1 MKAIT
6 DEETG
11 KANKQTP
18 NSITKGSNEDHTL
31 HLSIGRNYAVWQC
44 QVLLGIQRNRDSHA
58 VGGLWK
64 RA

>member
-11 KANKQTP
+11 MANKQMP
-18 NSITKGSNEDHTL
+18 NSITKGSNEDRTL
-31 HLSIGRNYAVWQC
+31 HLSVGRNYAVWQC
-44 QVLLGIQRNRDSHA
+44 QILLGMQRNRGSHA

-64 RA
+64 QA